1 MPFSK
6 TETLAQED
14 LDYIYLHILKK
25 AIEEYEVNGK
35 KYFERVERFSSKI
48 GSIVSGIVNNL
59 NTADLVIADL
69 TGLNHNVMYEL
80 GVRHSLKR
88 GTIIISQNLN
98 NLPSDL
104 RDYLT
109 VGYNYSQKTTEQPGN
124 YEKFK
129 IELHKSINEVLTTNK
144 YDSPVLSYLQQKQR
158 FRNEE
163 EVEKLKANAI
173 VVKAIHDECYIIQ
186 DMIKALE
193 EKNYEGLG
201 ELLTLQLF
209 ILKLNN
215 LSTALN
221 ELRIAYTSSV
231 LYENITN
238 SRTILAELNKMFGLN
253 EYFSSV
259 KTLPYWPNEAFRA
272 TDVKGC
278 IERPFVNVFA
288 LSNEEGLS
296 YVNMKDLFKVG
307 GVLECELLTYLTEY
321 IEEKAR
327 ELGVVE
333 NEIKIML
340 ES

>member
-1 MPFSK
+1 MPFSR
-6 TETLAQED
+6 TDTLAQDD
-14 LDYIYLHILKK
+14 LDYIYSHILKK
-25 AIEEYEVNGK
+25 AVEEYEVNGK
-35 KYFERVERFSSKI
+35 TYFERVERFSSKI

-109 VGYNYSQKTTEQPGN
+109 VGYSYSQKTTEQPGN

-163 EVEKLKANAI
+163 EVEKLKANVI
-173 VVKAIHDECYIIQ
+173 IVKAIHDECYEIQ

-215 LSTALN
+215 LSAALN
-221 ELRIAYTSSV
+221 ELRIAYTSSG

-253 EYFSSV
+253 EYFSTV
-259 KTLPYWPNEAFRA
+259 KTLPYWPNEAFRT

-278 IERPFVNVFA
+278 IERSFVNVFT

-296 YVNMKDLFKVG
+296 YVTMKDLFKVG
-307 GVLECELLTYLTEY
+307 GVLECELLNYLIKY
-321 IEEKAR
+321 IEEKI
-327 ELGVVE
+327 V
-333 NEIKIML
+333 
-340 ES
+340 